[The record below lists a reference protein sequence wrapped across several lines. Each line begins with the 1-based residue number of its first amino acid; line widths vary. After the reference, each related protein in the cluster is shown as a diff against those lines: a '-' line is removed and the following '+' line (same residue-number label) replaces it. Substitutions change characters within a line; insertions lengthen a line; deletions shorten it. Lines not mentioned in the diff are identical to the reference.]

1 MLSERRS
8 FYEIFICLCG
18 QNTWREPL
26 TLDIFWALKKR
37 KEKKQKEKK
46 IKTRNKYLSTF
57 VCWRDKTM
65 PLKSEN
71 QFCCLK
77 NIDSARE
84 VMANIQ
90 AYEKRDWGID
100 VLFSLEPRG
109 EIIFFFFLCWGIVRL
124 WQYRSINKD

>member
-1 MLSERRS
+1 MRFYMFMWTKYMERTSHIGYFLS
-8 FYEIFICLCG
+8 FKK
-18 QNTWREPL
+18 
-26 TLDIFWALKKR
+26 KKR
-37 KEKKQKEKK
+37 KKQKEKK

-90 AYEKRDWGID
+90 AYEKRD
-100 VLFSLEPRG
+100 
-109 EIIFFFFLCWGIVRL
+109 
-124 WQYRSINKD
+124 